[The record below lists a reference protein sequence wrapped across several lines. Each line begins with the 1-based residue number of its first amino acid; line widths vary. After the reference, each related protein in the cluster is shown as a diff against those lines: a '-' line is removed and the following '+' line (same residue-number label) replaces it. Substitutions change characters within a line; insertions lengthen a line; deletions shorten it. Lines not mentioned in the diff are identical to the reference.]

1 MTETCYWQRKVR
13 PRGTSCPSEAS
24 AVTLKRR
31 TRMGEAFAPSSTI
44 GDSIEVGVGAAR
56 CSAGEG
62 GRLARRRK
70 SVVGTSSVDGTLS
83 TSGQLKMK
91 MSSFLIPPIK
101 RRDI

>member
-31 TRMGEAFAPSSTI
+31 TKREEAFAPSSTI
-44 GDSIEVGVGAAR
+44 GDSIEVGVGAER

-70 SVVGTSSVDGTLS
+70 SVEGTSSVDGTWS
-83 TSGQLKMK
+83 TFGQLKMK
-91 MSSFLIPPIK
+91 MSSF
-101 RRDI
+101 R